1 MPQTPPLDP
10 VFSDIIAWAK
20 GVAIAQGAE
29 VLDATHVLLGA
40 FKSPK
45 GRAILIDL
53 LHSDSHPER
62 KLDPAIKGALSR
74 VEEPVPDRRFNL
86 APRLKSITDDVWRQH
101 GELKAETV
109 LKGVLG
115 ALRDQEAWVRTL
127 IEQSAGER
135 ESAGESGVMAL
146 KKILTGTDTLREAL
160 GKRIVGQSRAIDM
173 VCDAYFATELTRNAG
188 SKDEI
193 LHPGPRMILT
203 FLGPPGVGKTYMA
216 EIIAEHLKSGEAAAL
231 LRLDMSAY
239 STHQAHEQLVG
250 FNPSYTGSNKGL
262 LTSFA
267 IDHPDGFVLID
278 EIEKAHLNTQNLFLQ
293 ILDSGR
299 LFDNNLR
306 QEVDFSRTTLVF
318 TTNLGRELYDAPERS
333 GFLRD
338 SQYLNDAIL
347 QTLGREATNTGP
359 EGGGLTPEL
368 LSRMAK
374 GHVVLFDRLGGLAL
388 ERIADLTI
396 RRISDE
402 LRSGIGIGLDV
413 SDPLLLTLLVLRFG
427 ANGDARRLTTG
438 LRNYLYTAVKDL
450 LHDQQDL
457 LLDGEDPLLPKLTGL
472 RLSAP
477 RTDGIPP
484 AITETLAER
493 SHVLLL
499 DDDDWTVEKD
509 STFLW
514 EQARSQE
521 DADAVLRKG
530 RTSLILLDL
539 HIGARREERV
549 MENGLLLLRWLRSRF
564 PQVPVYLF
572 SESPEKRGLSADA
585 LVRVSEEGGA
595 AGILQ
600 KRFYTSADQE
610 TLERDSFF
618 RRLRE
623 VDVAQRRQ
631 RLVEQFQRRFKIIE
645 FDLHMNPIPTADGA
659 VLLELRGLREVTAV
673 TARDR
678 DLTGWVDL
686 PRERFEDVAGAE
698 QAKERLEEIV
708 RWLRDPRPVLD
719 LGLDMPKGILLT
731 GPPGTG
737 KTTLARAVAGESS
750 VPFFAISG
758 SEVYNKYVGESEGA
772 IRRLFAAARRYA
784 PAVLF
789 IDEIDS
795 IGSARGESQEAAWRT
810 GVLNELL
817 AQMDGFKQGSR
828 PVFVLAA
835 TNRPDILD
843 PALIRSG
850 RFDLQIDVPNPS
862 APGREGIFK
871 IHLRGMKLA
880 PDVDIP
886 GLARRTA
893 GMSGADIKQV
903 CKEAGFLALRAGR
916 GIVGQADLDE
926 AITIVRFGLASERAL
941 LDDATKWSTAVH
953 EAGHALAQRMVF
965 PGEPVSQVSILPRGR
980 ALGFTEHVPGKHYSD
995 QSLAR
1000 IKGEV
1005 RVLLAGRVAEEM
1017 LLGGEGI
1024 TSGCSD
1030 DLERATTLTV
1040 QMISSWGMDERI
1052 GLLNLRGVKRGLQV
1066 ADGMPFESAT
1076 QEAAIV
1082 ASKVWLG
1089 EQRDAVRAMLEGK
1102 REPLRAFAQELV
1114 KRETIT
1120 GTDLTA
1126 LLG

>member
-10 VFSDIIAWAK
+10 VFTDIIGWAK
-20 GVAIAQGAE
+20 GVAIAEGADA
-29 VLDATHVLLGA
+29 LDATHILLGA

-53 LHSDSHPER
+53 LHSDAHPER
-62 KLDPAIKGALSR
+62 KLEPAIKGELSR
-74 VEEPVPDRRFNL
+74 VAEPVPDRRFNL

-115 ALRDQEAWVRTL
+115 ALQGQEPWVRTL

-135 ESAGESGVMAL
+135 EGAGESGVVAL
-146 KKILTGTDTLREAL
+146 RKIMTGTETLRAAL

-173 VCDAYFATELTRNAG
+173 VCDASFATELKRSAG
-188 SKDEI
+188 SQDDI

-216 EIIAEHLKSGEAAAL
+216 EIIADHLKTGDAAAL

-250 FNPSYTGSNKGL
+250 FNPSYTGSSKGL

-267 IDHPDGFVLID
+267 IDHPDGFILID
-278 EIEKAHLNTQNLFLQ
+278 EIEKAHPNTQNIFLQ

-299 LFDNNLR
+299 LYDNNLR
-306 QEVDFSRTTLVF
+306 QEVDLSRTTLIF
-318 TTNLGRELYDAPERS
+318 TTNLGRELYDTPERS

-347 QTLGREATNTGP
+347 QALGKEATNTGP
-359 EGGGLTPEL
+359 EGSGLTPEL

-374 GHVVLFDRLGGLAL
+374 GHLVLFDRLGGLAL
-388 ERIADLTI
+388 ERIADLTV
-396 RRISDE
+396 RQVSDE
-402 LRSGIGIGLDV
+402 LRAGIGIGLEAT
-413 SDPLLLTLLVLRFG
+413 DPLLLTLLVLRFG
-427 ANGDARRLTTG
+427 AGGDARRLTTG
-438 LRNYLYTAVKDL
+438 LRNFLYTAVKDL
-450 LHDQQDL
+450 LHDQKDL
-457 LLDGEDPLLPKLTGL
+457 LLDGDEPLLPKLTAI
-472 RLSAP
+472 RLTAP
-477 RTDGIPP
+477 RNDGIPK
-484 AITETLAER
+484 AVTETLAEQ
-493 SHVLLL
+493 SHLLLL
-499 DDDDWTVEKD
+499 DDDDWKVEKD
-509 STFLW
+509 PSFRW
-514 EQARSQE
+514 EQARAQE
-521 DADAVLRKG
+521 DADAILRKG
-530 RTSLILLDL
+530 RTNLILLDL
-539 HIGARREERV
+539 HIGTRREERV
-549 MENGLLLLRWLRSRF
+549 MENGLALLRWLRSRF

-572 SESPEKRGLSADA
+572 SESPEKRGLSAEA
-585 LVRVSEEGGA
+585 LQRVSEEGGA

-610 TLERDSFF
+610 ALERDSFF
-618 RRLRE
+618 RQLRE

-631 RLVEQFQRRFKIIE
+631 RLVEQFQGRFKIIE
-645 FDLHMNPIPTADGA
+645 FDLHTNPAATADGA
-659 VLLELRGLREVTAV
+659 LLLELRGLREVTAV
-673 TARDR
+673 ASRDR
-678 DLTGWVDL
+678 GAMGWVDL

-698 QAKERLEEIV
+698 QAKDRLQEIV
-708 RWLRDPRPVLD
+708 RWLRDPRPILD

-772 IRRLFAAARRYA
+772 IRGLFAAARRYA
-784 PAVLF
+784 PAVIF

-795 IGSARGESQEAAWRT
+795 IGSTRGDSQETAWRT

-828 PVFVLAA
+828 PIFVMAA

-843 PALIRSG
+843 PALVRSG
-850 RFDLQIDVPNPS
+850 RFDLQIEVPNPS

-871 IHLRGMKLA
+871 IHLKGMKLA
-880 PDVDIP
+880 GDVDIP
-886 GLARRTA
+886 RLAGRTA
-893 GMSGADIKQV
+893 GLSGADIKQV
-903 CKEAGFLALRAGR
+903 CKEAGFLALRQGR
-916 GIVGQADLDE
+916 GVVAQADLDE

-941 LDDATKWSTAVH
+941 LDEATKWSTAVH
-953 EAGHALAQRMVF
+953 EAGHALVHRVIF
-965 PGEPVSQVSILPRGR
+965 PDEAVSQVSILPRGR

-1000 IKGEV
+1000 IRGEV

-1052 GLLNLRGVKRGLQV
+1052 GLLNLRGIKRGLQV
-1066 ADGMPFESAT
+1066 AEGMPFESAS
-1076 QEAAIV
+1076 QEAAIA
-1082 ASKVWLG
+1082 ASRTWLA
-1089 EQRDAVRAMLEGK
+1089 EQRDAVRAMLEPK
-1102 REPLRAFAQELV
+1102 REKLRNFAQELV
-1114 KRETIT
+1114 KRETLT

-1126 LLG
+1126 LLD